1 MAGRNL
7 IKWKARLDI
16 KTKGGRTFKR
26 CTLRLVIYFRE
37 RCCYIA
43 DRVRPTHGSGHKIHR
58 HLYFL
63 YRFFSCIQ
71 SMVPRTTCP
80 CSCWLVPPPS
90 IDLRPFVGNT
100 VPIEGKKCAHT
111 HTSTK
116 KIISRTIQLGTGRPS
131 TVGRSWNSDRISFSL
146 VVIFG
151 KFLVGS
157 VGISFVRFPSLLLLP
172 HFVL

>member
-1 MAGRNL
+1 MYAL
-7 IKWKARLDI
+7 HTEVA
-16 KTKGGRTFKR
+16 TKFIDTYIFYIVFFLVFSPWYPG
-26 CTLRLVIYFRE
+26 LRVLV
-37 RCCYIA
+37 
-43 DRVRPTHGSGHKIHR
+43 RVGWS
-58 HLYFL
+58 
-63 YRFFSCIQ
+63 
-71 SMVPRTTCP
+71 
-80 CSCWLVPPPS
+80 PPPS